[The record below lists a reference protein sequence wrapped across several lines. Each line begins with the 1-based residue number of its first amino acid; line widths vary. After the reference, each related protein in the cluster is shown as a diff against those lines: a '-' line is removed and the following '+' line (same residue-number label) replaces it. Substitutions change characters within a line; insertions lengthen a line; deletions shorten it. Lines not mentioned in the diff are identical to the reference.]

1 MQRPPQANFATN
13 RHPDTPEIV
22 FLTVQE
28 AAAFLR
34 LSAVTLN
41 RWRTEGQGPPYRKFG
56 RRVLYGQ
63 PDLIGWAENQKR
75 HSTSE
80 DKSLTQRREV
90 KP

>member
-1 MQRPPQANFATN
+1 MHRPQIQTATDA
-13 RHPDTPEIV
+13 HPDRLGGFV

-63 PDLIGWAENQKR
+63 SDLIGWAENQKR

-80 DKSLTQRREV
+80 DKALTQRREV

>member
-1 MQRPPQANFATN
+1 MHRPHIQAPTDA
-13 RHPDTPEIV
+13 HPDRLGGFV

-63 PDLIGWAENQKR
+63 SDLIGWAENQKR

-80 DKSLTQRREV
+80 DNALTQRREAT
-90 KP
+90 P